1 LRNFDYYNSA
11 IEIKSNIYQE
21 AIKLMKRDLKSDT
34 QSKRESNL
42 DESDERVERLV
53 KDDLKDD

>member
-21 AIKLMKRDLKSDT
+21 AIKLMKRDLKDD
-34 QSKRESNL
+34 KAKKESNL
-42 DESDERVERLV
+42 DESDEKV
-53 KDDLKDD
+53 D